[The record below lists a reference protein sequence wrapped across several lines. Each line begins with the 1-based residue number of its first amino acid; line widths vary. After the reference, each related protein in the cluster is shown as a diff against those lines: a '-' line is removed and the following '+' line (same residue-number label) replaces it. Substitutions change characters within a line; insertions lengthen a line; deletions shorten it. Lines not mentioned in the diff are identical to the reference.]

1 MRKAVYGSLF
11 LSILH
16 SILFFGQ
23 DLGISVLLFSV
34 PTVFLLI
41 IMLKKQDKVKNK
53 NALYLSIP
61 ILLLSS
67 TYLFFNNEFFNVV
80 NMIAIPILLGAMI
93 VWATIDAFK
102 IRTLLGKSVN
112 LVIGSLEFIP
122 NSLKLIKEAFLL
134 KNSDDEIKNKK
145 IKQIGIGILCSIPLL
160 LIILALLISADGIFA
175 NIFGGLYDKIMYIF
189 NTEFW
194 LRIILI
200 GIITIYFVCIVY
212 NIVFKES
219 TLNKESSAPFAWN
232 LKVDETIVNT
242 ILTIINVV
250 YLLFSSIQIIYVF
263 TYLFIAPQS
272 IAGDFRFAEYARQ
285 GFFQLMFITLIN
297 FVIIIVTNSNNKEK
311 KEDNK
316 YTKVMNILLAIFT
329 IIIAIS
335 AFMRMNLYEREYG
348 YTFLRLMVYVILLT
362 EIIMIIPT
370 IVYIIKGKF
379 NIFKTYFVIVVT
391 MYTIV
396 NFINID
402 ATIARKNVN
411 RYIEQDN
418 ISAKRDFDFY
428 YLRYN
433 TGTDAIPEIVKLYNN
448 VSDENLKREINNYL
462 YSQYNTV
469 KEERNWQ
476 EFNISKQK
484 AKDILKEMNL
494 TYIQNYYK
502 NSNRHNDYNYNI

>member
-11 LSILH
+11 LSILQ

-80 NMIAIPILLGAMI
+80 NMIAIPLLLGSMI
-93 VWATIDAFK
+93 VWATVDTFK
-102 IRTLLGKSVN
+102 IRTLLGKSIN

-122 NSLKLIKEAFLL
+122 NALKLIKEAFLL
-134 KNSDDEIKNKK
+134 KNSTDEIKNKK
-145 IKQIGIGILCSIPLL
+145 IKQIGIGILCSLPLL

-175 NIFGGLYDKIMYIF
+175 NMFGGLYDKIMYIF

-194 LRIILI
+194 LRVILV
-200 GIITIYFVCIVY
+200 GIVTIYLVCIVY
-212 NIVFKES
+212 NIAYKES
-219 TLNKESSAPFAWN
+219 TLNSANSTQFSWN
-232 LKVDETIVNT
+232 LKVDGTIVNT

-250 YLLFSSIQIIYVF
+250 YLLFSSIQILYVLR
-263 TYLFIAPQS
+263 YLFVNPLS
-272 IAGDFRFAEYARQ
+272 MVGDFEFAEYARQ
-285 GFFQLMFITLIN
+285 GFFQLMFVSFIN

-311 KEDNK
+311 NIENK
-316 YTKVMNILLAIFT
+316 YTKIMNVLMAIFT
-329 IIIAIS
+329 IIIAVS

-348 YTFLRLMVYVILLT
+348 YTFLRLMVYVTLVT

-370 IVYIIKGKF
+370 IVYIVKGKF
-379 NIFKTYFVIVVT
+379 NIFKTYFVIAIT

-396 NFINID
+396 NFVNID
-402 ATIARKNVN
+402 AIIARKNVN
-411 RYIEQDN
+411 RYINKDE
-418 ISAKRDFDFY
+418 ITTKRDIDFT
-428 YLRYN
+428 YLKYN
-433 TGTDAIPEIVKLYNN
+433 TGTDAIPEIVRLYNN

-462 YSQYNTV
+462 YNQYATV
-469 KEERNWQ
+469 KEKSNWQ

-484 AKDILKEMNL
+484 AKSILEKMNL
-494 TYIQNYYK
+494 SYIQKNYK
-502 NSNRHNDYNYNI
+502 NNNRYNDYNYNI